1 MNQPFK
7 RQTAKISAY
16 RIVEISIILIFLAAS
31 IVTAILVAPLQK
43 QEVNEAV
50 DSDTLEAV
58 VSYMP
63 IQGWTPLEVHFSA
76 EDSYSNNGK
85 IIKYEW
91 DLDGNGRFDTDA
103 TDTSGYVS
111 YNYLD
116 NGNYDVT
123 LRITDERG
131 FSSTTTVPV
140 NIRHPGS
147 SSVDYWTV
155 FDDSRVRKVTVKL
168 KQSDWDHIWSDIE
181 KKYEVPADAVIFG
194 EELEDVGFSMRGQ
207 FSMREAGDK
216 KPWKINTDAFVPDQ
230 EFHNLKQLVF
240 TNNIGDSTMLAEKIS
255 YDMMHFAGV
264 PASHV
269 CFVEFWIDIT
279 DDGKD
284 PMFWGVYT
292 MIERIDAKFISNRF
306 SRDAKDGNRYKA
318 SHAQRGPMDL
328 VYYGESIED
337 YPTQNGQYA
346 YGKDNNREDPDYSD
360 IIELCYVVDGA
371 EHASTEEFAEALE
384 EVFNV
389 DSYLRYMAVITLTM
403 NWDSY
408 PWTGNNFFLFHNPVT
423 DKFEWIP
430 WDLTWGGDASMPLF
444 ERSQPT
450 VSPYAP
456 LFENVFKV
464 EKYKR
469 QYSAYLDLLIR
480 EYFNYENIYQVS
492 KDHHDLIAP
501 YVTQDTG
508 DKMYFG
514 DTAWF
519 TIGEFNNSWQSLAM
533 NAGERSRFVS
543 DILDEM
549 ENNN

>member
-7 RQTAKISAY
+7 KQTAKISAY

-43 QEVNEAV
+43 QEVTGAV
-50 DSDTLEAV
+50 NSDTLEAV

-194 EELEDVGFSMRGQ
+194 EELKDVGFSMRGQ

-519 TIGEFNNSWQSLAM
+519 TIREFNNSWQSLAM

>member
-7 RQTAKISAY
+7 KQTAKISAY

-43 QEVNEAV
+43 QEVTGAV

-194 EELEDVGFSMRGQ
+194 EELKDVGFSMRGQ

-519 TIGEFNNSWQSLAM
+519 TIREFNNSWQSLAM

>member
-7 RQTAKISAY
+7 KQTAKISAY

-123 LRITDERG
+123 LRITDEKG

-194 EELEDVGFSMRGQ
+194 EELKDVGFSMRGQ

-519 TIGEFNNSWQSLAM
+519 TIREFNNSWQSLAM

>member
-76 EDSYSNNGK
+76 DDSYSNNGK

-123 LRITDERG
+123 LRITDEKG

-181 KKYEVPADAVIFG
+181 KKYEVPADAIIFG
-194 EELEDVGFSMRGQ
+194 EELKDVGFSMRGQ

-519 TIGEFNNSWQSLAM
+519 TIREFNNSWQSLAM

-543 DILDEM
+543 DILNEM

>member
-43 QEVNEAV
+43 QEVTGAV

-194 EELEDVGFSMRGQ
+194 EELKDVGFSMRGQ

-216 KPWKINTDAFVPDQ
+216 KPWKINTDAFVADQ

-492 KDHHDLIAP
+492 KDYHDLIAP

-519 TIGEFNNSWQSLAM
+519 TIREFNNSWQSLAM

>member
-1 MNQPFK
+1 
-7 RQTAKISAY
+7 
-16 RIVEISIILIFLAAS
+16 
-31 IVTAILVAPLQK
+31 
-43 QEVNEAV
+43 
-50 DSDTLEAV
+50 
-58 VSYMP
+58 
-63 IQGWTPLEVHFSA
+63 
-76 EDSYSNNGK
+76 
-85 IIKYEW
+85 
-91 DLDGNGRFDTDA
+91 
-103 TDTSGYVS
+103 
-111 YNYLD
+111 
-116 NGNYDVT
+116 
-123 LRITDERG
+123 
-131 FSSTTTVPV
+131 
-140 NIRHPGS
+140 
-147 SSVDYWTV
+147 
-155 FDDSRVRKVTVKL
+155 
-168 KQSDWDHIWSDIE
+168 
-181 KKYEVPADAVIFG
+181 
-194 EELEDVGFSMRGQ
+194 
-207 FSMREAGDK
+207 
-216 KPWKINTDAFVPDQ
+216 
-230 EFHNLKQLVF
+230 
-240 TNNIGDSTMLAEKIS
+240 
-255 YDMMHFAGV
+255 
-264 PASHV
+264 
-269 CFVEFWIDIT
+269 
-279 DDGKD
+279 
-284 PMFWGVYT
+284 
-292 MIERIDAKFISNRF
+292 
-306 SRDAKDGNRYKA
+306 
-318 SHAQRGPMDL
+318 MDL

-519 TIGEFNNSWQSLAM
+519 TIREFNNSWQSLAM

>member
-1 MNQPFK
+1 MDQTIK
-7 RQTAKISAY
+7 RQERKISPY
-16 RIVEISIILIFLAAS
+16 RIVEVSIILVFLAAS
-31 IVTAILVAPLQK
+31 IVTAVLAAPLQ
-43 QEVNEAV
+43 QQGIIETA
-50 DSDTLEAV
+50 DPGSLEAV
-58 VSYMP
+58 ISYMP
-63 IQGWTPLEVHFSA
+63 VQGWTPLQVYFSA
-76 EDSYSNNGK
+76 DDSYSRNGR

-103 TDTSGYVS
+103 TETGGYAS

-116 NGNYDVT
+116 NGNYDVA
-123 LRITDERG
+123 LRITDEKG
-131 FSSTTTVPV
+131 YTSTASVPV

-155 FDDSRVRKVTVKL
+155 FDDRRVRKVTVRL
-168 KQSDWDHIWSDIE
+168 KQSDWDHVWSDIE
-181 KKYEVPADAVIFG
+181 SKYEVPADAVIFG
-194 EELEDVGFSMRGQ
+194 EELKDIGFSMRGQ
-207 FSMREAGDK
+207 FSMRESGAK
-216 KPWKINTDAFVPDQ
+216 KPWKINTDAFIADQ

-240 TNNIGDSTMLAEKIS
+240 TNNIGDSTMLMEKLS

-269 CFVEFWIDIT
+269 CFVEFWIDIS
-279 DDGKD
+279 DDNKD

-306 SRDAKDGNRYKA
+306 GRDAKDGNRYKA

-346 YGKDNNREDPDYSD
+346 YGKDNNLEDPDYSD
-360 IIELCYVVDGA
+360 VIELCYKVDG
-371 EHASTEEFAEALE
+371 EEYDSPDEFAEALE
-384 EVFNV
+384 EVFNI
-389 DSYLRYMAVITLTM
+389 DSFLRYMAVISLTM

-408 PWTGNNFFLFHNPVT
+408 PWTGNNFFLFNNPVT
-423 DKFEWIP
+423 GKFEWVP

-464 EKYKR
+464 EKYGR
-469 QYSAYLDLLIR
+469 QYSAYMDLLIK
-480 EYFNYENIYQVS
+480 EFFNYDNIYRVS
-492 KDHHDLIAP
+492 MDYHQMIAP
-501 YVTQDTG
+501 YVTQESG
-508 DKMYFG
+508 DRMYFG
-514 DTAWF
+514 ETAWF
-519 TIGEFNNSWQSLAM
+519 TIEEFNDSWQDLARI
-533 NAGERSRFVS
+533 AGERASYV
-543 DILDEM
+543 
-549 ENNN
+549 ENKLNDQLSNN

>member
-7 RQTAKISAY
+7 KQTAKISAY

-194 EELEDVGFSMRGQ
+194 EELKDVGFSMRGQ

-519 TIGEFNNSWQSLAM
+519 TIREFNNSWQSLAM

>member
-43 QEVNEAV
+43 QEVTGAV

-194 EELEDVGFSMRGQ
+194 EELKDVGFSMRGQ

-519 TIGEFNNSWQSLAM
+519 TIREFNNSWQSLAM